1 MTVVD
6 VHTHNML
13 SEHWGPEYEEN
24 WQPVYGVPWTD
35 ITFEAYDAAM
45 AAVDRAIVFGITAT
59 AVGMNTPDD
68 YTARFVANNPAKY
81 IGFMGLD
88 PSAPDALDR
97 LERGA
102 TDLGLRGIKLYPVLA
117 GFEPGDPRYNDFF
130 ARAQHHGLA
139 VLWHFGAT
147 PSKAGRLRNSH
158 PLLLEDVA
166 MRFPDLKMVVAHL
179 GHPWQKDTAL
189 VLRKHANVYADVS
202 AQWFRTW
209 EGFNALIGCV
219 EWGVADKLLF
229 GSDYPL
235 WTPAEAIQALRA
247 LPTRYGG
254 SGLPSLDP
262 DLIEQIV
269 HRDSLALLG
278 IG

>member
-1 MTVVD
+1 MTIVD
-6 VHTHNML
+6 VHTHNMQL
-13 SEHWGPEYEEN
+13 EHWGPEYEAN

-35 ITFEAYDAAM
+35 VTFEAYDAAM
-45 AAVDRAIVFGITAT
+45 GAVDRAIVFGITAQ

-68 YTARFVANNPAKY
+68 YTARFVGHNPAKY

-88 PSAPDALDR
+88 PAAPDALDR

-117 GFEPGDPRYNDFF
+117 GFDPTDARYSAFF
-130 ARAQHHGLA
+130 ARAQHYGLA

-166 MRFPDLKMVVAHL
+166 MRFPDLKMVIAHL

-202 AQWFRTW
+202 AQWLRTW

-235 WTPAEAIQALRA
+235 WTPAEAMSALRA
-247 LPTRYGG
+247 LPARYGG
-254 SGLPSLDP
+254 KGLPSLDP
-262 DLIEQIV
+262 DLIEQII

>member
-13 SEHWGPEYEEN
+13 AVHWGPEYEAH

-35 ITFEAYDAAM
+35 ITFEAYDEAM
-45 AAVDRAIVFGITAT
+45 RPVDRAIVFGITAE

-68 YTARFVANNPAKY
+68 YTAQFVARNPAKY
-81 IGFMGLD
+81 VGFMGLD
-88 PSAPDALDR
+88 PDAPDAIDR

-102 TDLGLRGIKLYPVLA
+102 TELGLKGIKLYPVLA
-117 GFEPGDPRYNDFF
+117 GFDPTDTAYSDFF
-130 ARAQHHGLA
+130 ARAQRHGLA

-147 PSKAGRLRNSH
+147 PSPAGRLRNSH

-166 MRFPDLKMVVAHL
+166 MRFPDLNMVVAHL

-219 EWGVADKLLF
+219 EWGVAEKLLF

-235 WTPAEAIQALRA
+235 WTPEEAMRALRE

-262 DLIEQIV
+262 DLIERII

-278 IG
+278 IA

>member
-1 MTVVD
+1 MTIVD
-6 VHTHNML
+6 VHTHNMRG
-13 SEHWGPEYEEN
+13 EHWGPEYAAH
-24 WQPVYGVPWTD
+24 WQPVYGTPWVDVTPD
-35 ITFEAYDAAM
+35 AYAEAM
-45 AAVDRAIVFGITAT
+45 RPVDRAIVFGITAA
-59 AVGMNTPDD
+59 AVGMHTPDEH
-68 YTARFVANNPAKY
+68 TAAFVARDPAKY
-81 IGFMGLD
+81 VGFMGLD
-88 PSAPDALDR
+88 PSTDDALDR

-117 GFEPGDPRYNDFF
+117 GFDPTSTRYSPFF
-130 ARAQHHGLA
+130 ERAQTLGLA
-139 VLWHFGAT
+139 ILWHFGAT
-147 PSKAGRLRNSH
+147 PSPAGRLRNSH

-189 VLRKHANVYADVS
+189 VMRKHANVYADVS

-235 WTPAEAIQALRA
+235 WTPEDALRSLRA
-247 LPTRYGG
+247 LPTLYGG
-254 SGLPSLDP
+254 AGLPRLDP
-262 DLIEQIV
+262 DLIEAII
-269 HRDSLALLG
+269 HRDSLRLLG
-278 IG
+278 IE